1 MTRSEEDTKSQQNEE
16 DDASVEEQ
24 ATRTNQEKD
33 ENEEGE
39 EQHEQRS
46 LGLDCVNVCTLL
58 RRHFSISKRLR
69 CPRTQIVMLWLQVER
84 ALRNK
89 ITCCTTC

>member
-1 MTRSEEDTKSQQNEE
+1 MSQQSEE

-39 EQHEQRS
+39 EEQHEQRS
-46 LGLDCVNVCTLL
+46 EALDCVFVCSLL
-58 RRHFSISKRLR
+58 RGHFVISKRLR
-69 CPRTQIVMLWLQVER
+69 CTRTQIVVLWLKVER

-89 ITCCTTC
+89 TTCCATC

>member
-16 DDASVEEQ
+16 DDANVEEQ
-24 ATRTNQEKD
+24 STRTNQEKE

-39 EQHEQRS
+39 EQHDQRS
-46 LGLDCVNVCTLL
+46 KGLDCVNVCTLL
-58 RRHFSISKRLR
+58 RRHFLLSKRLR
-69 CPRTQIVMLWLQVER
+69 CTRTQIVVLWLEVER

-89 ITCCTTC
+89 ITCYTTC